1 MKIHKNI
8 GNIDL
13 MIRIVVLG
21 VAIWLGHIVSAW
33 FYLFALFEFFIVVTR
48 WCFAYDLFKINTLGG
63 KK

>member
-8 GNIDL
+8 GNIDF
-13 MIRIVVLG
+13 MIRIVVLLFF
-21 VAIWLGHIVSAW
+21 VYLSHKVSPW
-33 FYLFALFEFFIVVTR
+33 FYLLVAFEFFIVVTR